1 MVDKNHPCAPHGTPL
16 DLENPDI
23 STNPGSAEHLEV
35 YINGMGHADGELSE
49 AQLKALAKTIETFYK
64 AEVPTAGHVHAHGA
78 HAHANA
84 RTFARASARTRAL
97 MQNTHTH

>member
-78 HAHANA
+78 DATPADNA
-84 RTFARASARTRAL
+84 TPLAFHSTPWIRIIP
-97 MQNTHTH
+97 